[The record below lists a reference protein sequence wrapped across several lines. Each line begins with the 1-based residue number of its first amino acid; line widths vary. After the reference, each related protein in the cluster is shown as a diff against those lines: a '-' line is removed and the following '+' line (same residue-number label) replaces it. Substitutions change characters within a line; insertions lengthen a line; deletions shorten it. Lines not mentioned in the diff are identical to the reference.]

1 MIKDLKIT
9 ISDRERD
16 LILKYGYPFPEIE
29 TQLDVGGDYPKAKE
43 LVTSSF
49 WWEQL
54 AGDLA
59 RSLNHN
65 QVKNEVDYDDVEE
78 LFLKIENHLQL

>member
-1 MIKDLKIT
+1 MKDIKVILSK
-9 ISDRERD
+9 RERD
-16 LILKYGYPFPEIE
+16 LILKYGYPFDEIKD
-29 TQLDVGGDYPKAKE
+29 QLDENVNNTKNKE
-43 LVTSSF
+43 IVAGSF

-65 QVKNEVDYDDVEE
+65 EVKDYTDFEEMEE
-78 LFLKIENHLQL
+78 LFEKVNNMLP

>member
-1 MIKDLKIT
+1 MMKDIRVSLSK
-9 ISDRERD
+9 RERD
-16 LILKYGYPFPEIE
+16 LILKYGYPFDEIKN
-29 TQLDVGGDYPKAKE
+29 QLDDFKNSTKTVDITA
-43 LVTSSF
+43 SSF

-65 QVKNEVDYDDVEE
+65 EVPDEKDIEEMDE
-78 LFLKIENHLQL
+78 LFLKVENLLP